1 MLELVAQ
8 TLAYAG
14 VGIGILLVGYFVL
27 DALTPGHLGRQVV
40 AEANINAGILV
51 AAAMISLGL
60 IEWFAIYFTGA
71 GWDGLDDAAVFG
83 LVGVGLQAVGFMLL
97 DAITPG
103 KLGDICVSK
112 NFHPASLVSA
122 SVQLGVGL
130 IVCAAL
136 T

>member
-14 VGIGILLVGYFVL
+14 VGIAILLAGYFVI
-27 DALTPGHLGRQVV
+27 DALTPGNLGRQVV
-40 AEANINAGILV
+40 TEGNPNAAILL
-51 AAAMISLGL
+51 AAALISLGL
-60 IEWFAIYFTGA
+60 IEWFAIYFTGG
-71 GWDGLDDAAVFG
+71 GWSGLDDAAVFG
-83 LVGVGLQAVGFMLL
+83 LVGVGLQAVGFVAL

-103 KLGDICVSK
+103 KLGDICISK
-112 NFHPASLVSA
+112 TLHPASIVSA
-122 SVQLGVGL
+122 SVQLAVGL